1 LAAAPNALLARELVA
16 QPGWQDGRWR
26 VALPAGSD
34 VLALLDALAA
44 PFRLPPEAAAA
55 APVDFCGGWVGY
67 LGYEVGLHAR
77 GPLSKAARAAAA
89 AHPLP
94 TVAVRFADRLVAVD
108 HGTGT
113 FHLLSLRH
121 PALPELATANAAWA
135 AALVKRLASPPPQTF
150 APASAAD
157 VAAVRAIRDA
167 LEARLRSQA
176 TAAAEGPA
184 VAMPRPAYVA
194 AVERALDAIR
204 QGETYEVCLTTQVRH
219 RFASPVRE
227 GPVPWSVPG
236 DAARADRGVWAAS
249 GRPAAQVD
257 ALPLYRALRRHN
269 PAPYGALLRL
279 GPGKAVLSSS
289 PERYGA

>member
-1 LAAAPNALLARELVA
+1 MRF
-16 QPGWQDGRWR
+16 
-26 VALPAGSD
+26 ALPADSD
-34 VLALLDALAA
+34 VLALLDVLVA
-44 PFRLPPEAAAA
+44 PFRLPPDAAAN

-77 GPLSKAARAAAA
+77 GPLSKAARSAAA

-108 HGTGT
+108 HMTGT
-113 FHLLSLRH
+113 FYLLSLRH
-121 PALPELATANAAWA
+121 AALSDLATTNAAWA
-135 AALVKRLASPPPQTF
+135 AALAVRLASQPPQTF

-157 VAAVRAIRDA
+157 VAAVRAIRDS

-176 TAAAEGPA
+176 TAAVEGPE

-194 AVERALDAIR
+194 AVNRALNAIR

-227 GPVPWSVPG
+227 GPTP
-236 DAARADRGVWAAS
+236 
-249 GRPAAQVD
+249 
-257 ALPLYRALRRHN
+257 
-269 PAPYGALLRL
+269 
-279 GPGKAVLSSS
+279 
-289 PERYGA
+289 